1 MYSGSNK
8 AGLRAGASQQ
18 FRIGAEA
25 GVSLS
30 GLIVVL
36 VVLGALAMVVM
47 KVVPA
52 YIEYRSVKNA
62 VVKAK
67 ADGGTAREIQQSF
80 DKNAGVNDIEAIS
93 GRDLVIS
100 RDSGETQVSFEYEK
114 RIPLAGNV
122 SLLIDFAG
130 TTDPSGAVA
139 KADTAAK

>member
-1 MYSGSNK
+1 MVPGNK
-8 AGLRAGASQQ
+8 FLRNKQY
-18 FRIGAEA
+18 RINAQR

-36 VVLGALAMVVM
+36 VVL

-52 YIEYRSVKNA
+52 YIEYHAVKNA
-62 VVKAK
+62 IVKAR
-67 ADGGTAREIQQSF
+67 AEGGTVREIQQSF
-80 DKNAGVNDIEAIS
+80 DKNAEINNVDAIH
-93 GRDLVIS
+93 GRDLMIT
-100 RDSGETQVSFEYEK
+100 RDGSQTQVAFEYEK

-130 TTDPSGAVA
+130 TTDPSGIVE